1 MCCLADTLG
10 MVFALETPTG
20 KAQVTNHKQ
29 QQMNR
34 GDCHESNIPKAR
46 GHIRNVCIAGPD

>member
-1 MCCLADTLG
+1 

-34 GDCHESNIPKAR
+34 GECHESNILKAR